1 MEKEKRKSTI
11 AIAVSPGVPRVKQHV
26 LLWEIQTTNNS
37 WLTLLHAP
45 PSGRNE
51 PFPHFVNFLLRDEK
65 AEGEGEGVEDG
76 KNRKNEKVEM
86 KHRSRCGWCWRDQIN
101 ICPYIY
107 KYRGKEII
115 AAPPTHTHKRCTCFQ
130 RALRTGWEPSRNLQA
145 EVALFVPFLNAEFS
159 FPSILCGRW
168 LAFLTSY

>member
-115 AAPPTHTHKRCTCFQ
+115 AAPPHTHTNG
-130 RALRTGWEPSRNLQA
+130 ALVSKEHLGPDGSQA
-145 EVALFVPFLNAEFS
+145 VIYRPKSHYLFLFS
-159 FPSILCGRW
+159 MQSFRSQVYCVG
-168 LAFLTSY
+168 AG